1 MIIRPKIFLKAKILT
16 LISRQ
21 KKKKGKKKR
30 IAERTPFETFSSKL
44 GRPRVYKSQ

>member
-21 KKKKGKKKR
+21 KKERKKK
-30 IAERTPFETFSSKL
+30 EKKNS
-44 GRPRVYKSQ
+44 